1 MLILQACNTR
11 DFTVRAYLRKFTVSN
26 LKTPHPEWLENPGIT
41 LACLTSGPSFGTER
55 MNSSIKRLLFLGVA
69 QIITSLCLI
78 IVPFVKNYFALLT
91 SKFLIY
97 LLHLIKIFMI
107 CFLLRLFFSRILFGS
122 FDKNKW
128 SWHFL
133 AYFHSQT
140 NIRFEKTKRST
151 ILGEK
156 KRDWWKQDSWN
167 HLQIILHLKKAF
179 IKFLYY

>member
-1 MLILQACNTR
+1 MLVLQACNTR
-11 DFTVRAYLRKFTVSN
+11 DFTVSAYLRKFTVSK

-41 LACLTSGPSFGTER
+41 LACLTSGPSFATER

-78 IVPFVKNYFALLT
+78 TVPFVKNYFALLT

-97 LLHLIKIFMI
+97 VLHQIKTFMI
-107 CFLLRLFFSRILFGS
+107 CFLLRLFFSRILFGT
-122 FDKNKW
+122 FDKGKW
-128 SWHFL
+128 SFWHFF
-133 AYFHSQT
+133 AYFDSQT

-156 KRDWWKQDSWN
+156 KPR
-167 HLQIILHLKKAF
+167 
-179 IKFLYY
+179 

>member
-1 MLILQACNTR
+1 MSILQACNTR
-11 DFTVRAYLRKFTVSN
+11 NFTVRAHFCKFTVSK

-78 IVPFVKNYFALLT
+78 TVPFVKNYFALLT

-97 LLHLIKIFMI
+97 LLHQIKTFML
-107 CFLLRLFFSRILFGS
+107 CFLLRLVFSQILFGS
-122 FDKNKW
+122 FEKNKW
-128 SWHFL
+128 LFWHFF
-133 AYFHSQT
+133 AYFDSQT
-140 NIRFEKTKRST
+140 NICLEKTKRST

-156 KRDWWKQDSWN
+156 KPRLVKTRFVNSFWLFWK
-167 HLQIILHLKKAF
+167 K
-179 IKFLYY
+179 